1 MKHVSSR
8 RRARRCAAAAAV
20 LSLALAATPGRAENE
35 QPPPPAAASTER
47 QLTDQIHELARQ
59 LDELRSAR
67 DREIEE
73 LQLRLHKLEEA
84 LRAFDDAKQQQ
95 ELKSLREEAEQ
106 LTTGEVEKERA
117 AAAQRDSFTGRARNL
132 QALNPEI
139 SFLGDV
145 SYDWSSSSHIPD
157 RFLVRGVEV
166 AFAAPL
172 DPSTR
177 FKGYLAAHQEPPLYA
192 PGEHEEEAHVGHD
205 HGEEINLTV
214 EEAYMEWVALPG
226 GTRLRVGRFRQQFGT
241 LNRWH
246 PHALPSVDIPFAL
259 RDLFGHDGLVGLGIG
274 LDWQL
279 PRLWASSN
287 GLTLEVTN
295 ADNPTAFAGSD
306 FDRPSV
312 LLRHT
317 GFFDLG
323 PDAYLELG
331 VTGMVGP
338 NDASGD
344 HHTALASV
352 DFNFNWEPA
361 SRAKYRGLEVRGQYI
376 WSRFGAPDGAV
387 RTGSFFTYATWR
399 LGRQFLTGLRY
410 DDAELPTPE
419 VELFDR
425 PFSTGLRERAW
436 SPYLTFWQSE
446 FVRLRIE
453 YQHATRDFQWEY
465 GPRDDNRVFVQTTFA
480 GGPHKH
486 EAY

>member
-1 MKHVSSR
+1 MTLHPSR
-8 RRARRCAAAAAV
+8 RRGRRSAALVV
-20 LSLALAATPGRAENE
+20 LSFALATTPGLAGDA
-35 QPPPPAAASTER
+35 QPPPAPTTPNEQ
-47 QLTDQIHELARQ
+47 QLADQVRELARQ
-59 LDELRSAR
+59 LEELRSVR

-73 LQLRLHKLEEA
+73 LQLRLHELEENLRGLEEA
-84 LRAFDDAKQQQ
+84 KQQR
-95 ELKSLREEAEQ
+95 ELESLREEAEQ

-117 AAAQRDSFTGRARNL
+117 AAAQRDSFTGRARTL

-139 SFLGDV
+139 SFLGDI
-145 SYDWSSSSHIPD
+145 SYDWSASSHIPD
-157 RFLVRGVEV
+157 RFLVRGVEIG
-166 AFAAPL
+166 FAAPL

-226 GTRLRVGRFRQQFGT
+226 NTRLRVGRFRQQFGT

-259 RDLFGHDGLVGLGIG
+259 RDLFGHDGLIGLGIG
-274 LDWQL
+274 VDWQL

-331 VTGMVGP
+331 LTGMVGP

-344 HHTALASV
+344 HHTTLASI

-361 SRAKYRGLEVRGQYI
+361 SRARYRGLEVRGQYI

-465 GPRDDNRVFVQTTFA
+465 GPREDNRIFVQTTFA